1 MKTAQGCIKEKI
13 VVLLFLVAILSFP
26 GMAISDDSSTPG
38 DMVMVPAGPFL
49 MGVDKEVN
57 KKVEKMSKRAKLKY
71 AVSREAFHDEGPAHN
86 VILDGYYLDKY
97 EVSNKQYG
105 DFMKATDHPAPA
117 YWDDHRRNKPQ
128 QPVSGVNW
136 NDANSFCSWANK
148 RLPTEA
154 EWEKAARGPDGYKYP

>member
-1 MKTAQGCIKEKI
+1 M
-13 VVLLFLVAILSFP
+13 VLIP
-26 GMAISDDSSTPG
+26 GG
-38 DMVMVPAGPFL
+38 HFL

-57 KKVEKMSKRAKLKY
+57 VDTKKMSQRQKLRY

-86 VILDGYYLDKY
+86 VIIDAFFIDQY
-97 EVSNKQYG
+97 EVSNKHYG
-105 DFMKATDHPAPA
+105 EFLKASGHPSPA

-136 NDANSFCSWANK
+136 NDANAFCSWANK

-154 EWEKAARGPDGYKYP
+154 EWEKPHEVRRVLNTLGAINMTRAWEITVANKNSPQM